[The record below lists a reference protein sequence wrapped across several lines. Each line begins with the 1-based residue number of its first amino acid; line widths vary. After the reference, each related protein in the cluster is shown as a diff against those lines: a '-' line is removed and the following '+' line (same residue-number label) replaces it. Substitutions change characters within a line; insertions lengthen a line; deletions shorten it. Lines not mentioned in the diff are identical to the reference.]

1 LKKCQEEFYDP
12 ESTSVQFPLKMDEDE
27 KEIRLRD
34 IKLGNIRL
42 IADFYLNNQIHIKII
57 SECVEFLLKK
67 IDDLNVRTLCELMKK
82 ISKKLY
88 FEDLNLLEK
97 IMSTLEDV

>member
-1 LKKCQEEFYDP
+1 MKKCQEEFYNP
-12 ESTSVQFPLKMDEDE
+12 ESTTVQFPFQMDEDE

-42 IADFYLNNQIHIKII
+42 IADFYINNQIHIKII
-57 SECVEFLLKK
+57 SECVEFLLKR
-67 IDDLNVRTLCELMKK
+67 IDDMNVRILCELMKK

-88 FEDLNLLEK
+88 YDDNILLER
-97 IMSTLEDV
+97 IMSFLEDV